1 MIRCHFNTS
10 LSADQVRFFSRPSE
24 FRDEQLHRYKGLPW
38 SEFVYHVEA
47 GTVPPVVATPT
58 SAIRTPSATD
68 GLSRLERSESAESPC
83 ELPARARRP
92 RPPTTLTRTLSE
104 RSLTERRG
112 LFRRRL
118 VWTSFDRS
126 PTATPPASAVA
137 SPESPARRGTT
148 TTTAGDSP
156 PTERRCHE
164 AVWDLFQS
172 EYAFLYD
179 HLMVLKNV
187 SLGGWGWGRG
197 LG

>member
-1 MIRCHFNTS
+1 MEI
-10 LSADQVRFFSRPSE
+10 RPSE

-47 GTVPPVVATPT
+47 GTVPPVVHTPT
-58 SAIRTPSATD
+58 STTGAAASSDA
-68 GLSRLERSESAESPC
+68 LSRLERSESAESPC
-83 ELPARARRP
+83 ELPARVRRP

-126 PTATPPASAVA
+126 PTATPPVSAVA
-137 SPESPARRGTT
+137 SPESPARRGGGAATT
-148 TTTAGDSP
+148 TTGDSP

-187 SLGGWGWGRG
+187 SIEPSV
-197 LG
+197 